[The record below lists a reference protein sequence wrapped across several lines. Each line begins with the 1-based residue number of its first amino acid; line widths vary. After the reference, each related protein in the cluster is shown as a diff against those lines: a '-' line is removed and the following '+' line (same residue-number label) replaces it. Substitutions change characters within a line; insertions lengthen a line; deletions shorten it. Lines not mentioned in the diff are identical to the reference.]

1 LTAACLFSARDHRLP
16 VGSLLTL
23 ACVTVVFESFSNFVC
38 VSIFFALRVSKW
50 RGSACRGITLNLST
64 NHASAFGAWVVDNIE
79 FLTNIVGQALILTTT
94 GILAAFHLSIGF
106 ALTSVALLLD
116 FSSNGNG
123 LTILLT
129 ITWNRIVGALKLTIL
144 HTSAS
149 IAFISVKL
157 SSNVDDLSI
166 RSSTSTWL
174 IGAFNLSGCLAGA
187 GVAGIL
193 GRSSLGE
200 LLSKVVGH
208 AISGTATGSVGAGNL
223 TILLAGASVAV
234 IWSCLSDSQSGTLV
248 LAVAWDRIVL
258 AFNLSVLHAST
269 SVASISFVEC

>member
-1 LTAACLFSARDHRLP
+1 
-16 VGSLLTL
+16 
-23 ACVTVVFESFSNFVC
+23 
-38 VSIFFALRVSKW
+38 
-50 RGSACRGITLNLST
+50 
-64 NHASAFGAWVVDNIE
+64 
-79 FLTNIVGQALILTTT
+79 
-94 GILAAFHLSIGF
+94 
-106 ALTSVALLLD
+106 
-116 FSSNGNG
+116 
-123 LTILLT
+123 
-129 ITWNRIVGALKLTIL
+129 L

-234 IWSCLSDSQSGTLV
+234 IWSCLSNPQSGTLV

-269 SVASISFVEC
+269 SVASISFIEC